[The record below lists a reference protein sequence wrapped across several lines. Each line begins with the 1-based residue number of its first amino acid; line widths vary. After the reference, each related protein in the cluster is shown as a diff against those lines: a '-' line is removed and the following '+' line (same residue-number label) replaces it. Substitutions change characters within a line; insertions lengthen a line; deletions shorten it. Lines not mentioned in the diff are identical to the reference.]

1 MLTSKTVALLSLMAF
16 LLPILG
22 LAITAEDER
31 MIYKNPSAKR
41 FYDWDSVQ
49 PTPATPRK
57 RFYSW
62 NYSQGAVPPQPEI
75 TPKERQFLKE
85 FLQQK

>member
-1 MLTSKTVALLSLMAF
+1 MLTSKTVVLLSLMAL
-16 LLPILG
+16 LLPFG
-22 LAITAEDER
+22 SAISSEDER
-31 MIYKNPSAKR
+31 MIYKKPSAKR

-62 NYSQGAVPPQPEI
+62 NYSQGAAPPQPEI